1 MKKFLKGL
9 IITLVVLIVLPI
21 ALVFIFLFDTGKMA
35 VDYDENFNKD
45 NWSESLVVDSLDYA
59 PTEKLLKFGVSE
71 NDINN
76 FINDAIKNNAQLNKY
91 LTQLALDIREDC
103 YVLNVSGKYSFFET
117 RAKMTMTITKDT
129 IKDDKGQEQEAFVLN
144 VNKMTLGRLTKLKPI
159 ITYVINKFIDDKT
172 IDALT
177 SSLKLH
183 SDLANSRFYI
193 FTSDLRGMINEAV
206 NGNNQ
211 GGDKEFYFA
220 FINDFLDMNLIN
232 IDFYGGDSFT
242 INVNL
247 EPLTGNDYGAG
258 EYVYYPMPYA
268 DTTTKLK
275 INNEDRQLSLNTIR
289 EALVYLLDN
298 GVIDKNVLL
307 NVSDFLFD
315 GYQPGKAPSA
325 DLSSIGIMNKKTYKG
340 FNVIDT
346 TSIDDKIKNDISTYG
361 SYDPAINSFD
371 IVNLTESDINLFLK
385 SQNIF
390 GNKYLL
396 GRDLPNDKHKIN
408 YIALD
413 NAYLNIYGNNAIIS
427 VGLNLNGLETIV
439 TLKMDLDTSNDNPRK
454 LIYIPNKIYFG
465 KESSNLD
472 LSVDSKKLIIDT
484 LHETVN
490 STAFSFDNQ
499 GKLTINFEPLINQA
513 INTIDTTNPIMLAFK
528 NFLQS
533 DAYISSSIDGNTIEG
548 NTAIKIQAVR
558 R

>member
-247 EPLTGNDYGAG
+247 EPLTGNDYGSG

-315 GYQPGKAPSA
+315 GYQPGKTPSA
-325 DLSSIGIMNKKTYKG
+325 DLSSIGIMNKETYKG

-413 NAYLNIYGNNAIIS
+413 NGYLNIYGNNAIIS

-513 INTIDTTNPIMLAFK
+513 INTIDTTDPIMLAFK

-533 DAYISSSIDGNTIEG
+533 DAYISASIDGNTIEG